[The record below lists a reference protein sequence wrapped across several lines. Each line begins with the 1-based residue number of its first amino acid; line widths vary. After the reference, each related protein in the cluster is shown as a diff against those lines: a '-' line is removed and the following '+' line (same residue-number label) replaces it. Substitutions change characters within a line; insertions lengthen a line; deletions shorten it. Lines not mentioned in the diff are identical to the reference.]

1 MCLQV
6 VFVCDF
12 SSLFFS
18 YTIFAP
24 TYATRCLT
32 GAFLTAVQPL
42 HETPHTGTQISM
54 SVDAQLGLHAAF
66 EDSEERR
73 WT

>member
-1 MCLQV
+1 MC
-6 VFVCDF
+6 DS

-18 YTIFAP
+18 YTIFIP
-24 TYATRCLT
+24 TYTARCLT
-32 GAFLTAVQPL
+32 GAFLTAVQLL
-42 HETPHTGTQISM
+42 HETPYTGTQISR